1 MRTWHDNA
9 KAINQLWQTFQP
21 SDELRMLF
29 RDTFDK
35 LDQDVLYVAIR
46 NARADNDGP
55 WPQIKWIT
63 SAYAEEQSKRRRASR
78 PAAVERREPTKFDVP
93 EKSDEQT
100 LLDQIRQYIGVC
112 REDQFR
118 EIESR
123 ILSKLDAGKLS
134 MHGAFSVL
142 MDLRRKVFGD
152 GPGLSVVTLD
162 GELRPLSPLIDA

>member
-1 MRTWHDNA
+1 MRTWNDNA

-21 SDELRMLF
+21 SDELRVLF
-29 RDTFDK
+29 RDTFQK
-35 LDQDVLYVAIR
+35 LDQDVLYIAIR

-55 WPQIKWIT
+55 WPQIRWIT

-78 PAAVERREPTKFDVP
+78 PAAVEHREPTKFAVP
-93 EKSDEQT
+93 DKSAEQT
-100 LLDQIRQYIGVC
+100 LLDHMRQYIASC

-123 ILSKLDAGKLS
+123 ILDKLS
-134 MHGAFSVL
+134 AGALSMTGAYGVL
-142 MDLRRKVFGD
+142 MDLRRKVFGE

-162 GELRPLSPLIDA
+162 GELRPFSPLIDG